1 MIFFYILVFG
11 MPLVNQPLFASF
23 LSDLTIAKYMGAV
36 SALYAVYWLIR
47 RSHMPAAMHC
57 KMLAAFIG
65 FYLIALVSH
74 FTRSLPV
81 PWELSPFLSLTSFL
95 VLYFIVAVLVD
106 EPNRL
111 RWVYRTAILAVT
123 VGAMYMVREW
133 KEYHLLYRDFR
144 PGFVVGDANYF
155 TLSALLCLPVAVM
168 LLRGK
173 SGWLEKSFLAFS
185 LAVTLVAVV
194 LGGSRGG
201 FVGLVIEAVLFLWV
215 ERRRLGGLIAIAVLA
230 APLFVLLPQ
239 SPLARLLH
247 PDYSANSA
255 EQSRLVTWA
264 AGIRMFRA
272 HPIGGVG
279 LGNFKSLTLSYETGN
294 IKVLTLAHNTYIEV
308 AAELGLPGLLLFI
321 FIFIGGLRNAG
332 VAARLAPAD
341 HWISQTSR
349 GVQIGLIGCAVGI
362 FFLSAEQQKLMW
374 LMLFIT
380 PCIREL
386 AGHIAHPA
394 PARVLVQSPRPRL
407 ALPSTPAMVTRART
421 LAEMFR

>member
-1 MIFFYILVFG
+1 MIFFYILVSG
-11 MPLVNQPLFASF
+11 MPLVNQPLFAAF
-23 LSDLTIAKYMGAV
+23 LSDLTIAKYMGAA
-36 SALYAVYWLIR
+36 SAIYAVYWLTRCGHI
-47 RSHMPAAMHC
+47 PAAMHC
-57 KMLAAFIG
+57 KMLAALIA
-65 FYLIALVSH
+65 FYLVALVSH

-81 PWELSPFLSLTSFL
+81 PWELSPFLSLTSFF

-106 EPNRL
+106 QPKRL

-123 VGAMYMVREW
+123 VGSMYMVREW

-173 SGWLEKSFLAFS
+173 SGGIEKAFLAFS
-185 LAVTLVAVV
+185 LAITLVAVV

-201 FVGLVIEAVLFLWV
+201 FVGLLVEVLLFMWI

-239 SPLARLLH
+239 SPLSRLLH
-247 PDYSANSA
+247 PNYSDNTA
-255 EQSRLVTWA
+255 EQERLVTWA

-272 HPIGGVG
+272 HPIGGIG
-279 LGNFKSLTLSYETGN
+279 LGNFKALTLSYETGN
-294 IKVLTLAHNTYIEV
+294 FKVLTLAHNTYIEV
-308 AAELGLPGLLLFI
+308 AAELGLPGLLLFA
-321 FIFIGGLRNAG
+321 FIFGAGLLNAG
-332 VAARLAPAD
+332 AAARIAPRD

-349 GVQIGLIGCAVGI
+349 GVQIGLLGCAVGI
-362 FFLSAEQQKLMW
+362 IFLSAEQQKLMW

-386 AGHIAHPA
+386 AGQIAHNA
-394 PARVLVQSPRPRL
+394 PASVPVRVARPRL
-407 ALPSTPAMVTRART
+407 ALETNPAMVAKART